1 MFGSCFLV
9 ESTVNSIVY
18 RDTLEEF
25 FIPIRFWMKRLLITY
40 LSATRKGAEPFRSF
54 TLQFGTSCIGSFR
67 ENGLTEAALS
77 LGHLLTPIYTTRLL
91 LLTDTYCIHN
101 NTAHYFA
108 VNFSKVKRCLIHSHA
123 LHFYKYVNQ
132 AWVEL
137 LMMPYLISVNS

>member
-1 MFGSCFLV
+1 M
-9 ESTVNSIVY
+9 NSIVY

-25 FIPIRFWMKRLLITY
+25 FIPIRSWMKRLLIAY
-40 LSATRKGAEPFRSF
+40 LSAKRNGAEPFRSF
-54 TLQFGTSCIGSFR
+54 TLQFGIFCIGSFL

-108 VNFSKVKRCLIHSHA
+108 VNFSKDTRCLIHSHA

-132 AWVEL
+132 TCVEL
-137 LMMPYLISVNS
+137 LVMPYFISVNS